1 MGFFPAGGLPNT
13 PAMTR
18 TLLAIVFAFL
28 FAPAGSIAQT
38 RQLDTQGG
46 RVTIDVVARGLSNP
60 WGLAFL
66 PEGRLLVTERP
77 GRLRVVA
84 PDGRMAEVSGVPAVQ
99 ASGQGGLLDVAL
111 DPAFATNAYVYLS
124 YAEPG
129 GNGAS
134 TAVARGK
141 LNEGRTALADVQ
153 VIFRQEPK
161 VSGSAHYGSRLAF
174 ARDGALFVTTGERF
188 KFQPA
193 QDLSNHL
200 GKIVRIRPD
209 GSVPPDN
216 PFVGRQDALPEI
228 WSYGH
233 RNVQGAAIHPRSGE
247 LWTIEFGP
255 RHGDE
260 LNIAEKGRNYGWP
273 VVSWGEHYSGQ
284 EIPKP
289 PTRPDMADAIRHW
302 VPAINPSGMT
312 FYTGA
317 LFPGWRGNLLIA
329 GLGTRG
335 VVRLTLDGSSIT
347 GEERIALGDRI
358 RDVRQGPDGAV
369 YALTDKGSGEILRL
383 TPAK

>member
-1 MGFFPAGGLPNT
+1 
-13 PAMTR
+13 MTI
-18 TLLAIVFAFL
+18 LLVAAIAVAVTA
-28 FAPAGSIAQT
+28 APSWSIAQP
-38 RQLDTQGG
+38 RQIDTQGG
-46 RVTIDVVARGLSNP
+46 RVAVEIVARGLSNP

-66 PEGRLLVTERP
+66 SDGRLLVTERA
-77 GRLRVVA
+77 GRLRLVS
-84 PDGRMAEVSGVPAVQ
+84 PDGRTAEIAGVPAVQ

-124 YAEPG
+124 YSEPG

-141 LNEGRTALADVQ
+141 LREDRTALTDVQ

-161 VSGSAHYGSRLAF
+161 VSGTAHYGSRLAF
-174 ARDGALFVTTGERF
+174 ARDGTLFVTTGERF

-193 QDLSNHL
+193 QDLANHL
-200 GKIVRIRPD
+200 GKIVRVRPD
-209 GSVPPDN
+209 GTVPPDN
-216 PFVGRQDALPEI
+216 PFVGRQGALPEI

-233 RNVQGAAIHPRSGE
+233 RNVQGAAIHPQTGA

-260 LNIAEKGRNYGWP
+260 LNVVERGRNYGWP
-273 VVSWGEHYSGQ
+273 EVSWGEHYSGQ

-289 PTRPDMADAIRHW
+289 SSRPDMADAVRYW
-302 VPAINPSGMT
+302 VPAINPSGMA
-312 FYTGA
+312 FYTGS

-329 GLGTRG
+329 GLGSRG
-335 VVRLTLDGSSIT
+335 LVRLTLDGTSIT
-347 GEERIALGDRI
+347 GEERISLGDRI
-358 RDVRQGPDGAV
+358 RDVRQSPDGAV

-383 TPAK
+383 TPAR